1 MKCSSRLLRKH
12 ETCRPKDMSKLN
24 RLFHVLAALLSL
36 GAAIVIVIHA
46 GLPNRSDH
54 SGVPNQNYL
63 IQAPEV
69 DSQAPSFTLPTA
81 SARALA
87 LEQARG
93 AITIINFWATWC
105 QPCRREMRDLQ
116 ALYDSHPGRLRILA
130 VNLGESL
137 QAARDWAIQLGLTY
151 DILLDWQG
159 TVASRYQVRG
169 LPTTFM
175 LDPDHIIRRVYYGE
189 VRLDQLL
196 GDLNHLGKKA

>member
-1 MKCSSRLLRKH
+1 
-12 ETCRPKDMSKLN
+12 MSKLN